1 MEFSCDAVGKMG
13 MSRKE
18 AYLRIW
24 RQSKKEHIEEFK
36 FLLDTHD
43 YNTIREEILLK
54 LRKKAMAL
62 L

>member
-1 MEFSCDAVGKMG
+1 MG